1 MKLSDLKPA
10 PYNPRIELKPGMTE
24 YENLKNSLLEFGFVD
39 PPIFNQQTGCLVGGH
54 QRVAVA
60 IDLGFKEVETSIV
73 DLPLKK
79 EKILNIALNNL
90 EGSWDEE
97 KLTVLLEDL
106 ESDELLLTGFSQSE
120 LDDLLSDLDEIETL
134 ADKVKA
140 NPVNSNLFDSFLFPP
155 FSYLDT
161 KTKRW
166 LDRKKQWKELGI
178 KSELGREDNLVFSAN
193 LQAPGLE
200 GTSIFDPVL
209 CELGYRWFTPK
220 TKSNIF
226 DPFAGGSVRG
236 IVAKVLGHNYTGI
249 DLRAEQV
256 SANYANAREIGLSD
270 INWICDDSLDIDEHI
285 ENESQDLLFTCPLDL
300 INDRTIFFEDTIE
313 GTGALIEEL
322 DKKIPKISEDSTAD
336 NPVTRVIR
344 RKALEDD
351 LKGETDNDSRILGL
365 LLDMDKRLSMYE
377 DSNIIEKK
385 KINTGNI
392 ERIRAKIYYKNEGNI
407 NVIDELEGYLFEKYR
422 DTVQIV
428 SVTSGNR
435 YEDRNSEVMKVIIVN
450 SLYSPAKIFKDIEIT
465 LGKLGMVDISVKVF
479 P

>member
-1 MKLSDLKPA
+1 MRIEKMKLSDLKPA

-220 TKSNIF
+220 TESNIF

-270 INWICDDSLDIDEHI
+270 INWICDDSLNIDHHI
-285 ENESQDLLFTCPLDL
+285 EDESQDLLFTCPPYADL
-300 INDRTIFFEDTIE
+300 EVYSDDERDISNMSYEEFAEVYSEILKRSARKLKDNRFAVVTISDVR
-313 GTGALIEEL
+313 
-322 DKKIPKISEDSTAD
+322 DKKGFYRDLTGLTKQAFSEEGLFFYNDMILLNTAGSAALRARQSMNNRKVVRIHQNVLVFYKGNPQKISKHFE
-336 NPVTRVIR
+336 
-344 RKALEDD
+344 ALE
-351 LKGETDNDSRILGL
+351 T
-365 LLDMDKRLSMYE
+365 LD
-377 DSNIIEKK
+377 
-385 KINTGNI
+385 
-392 ERIRAKIYYKNEGNI
+392 
-407 NVIDELEGYLFEKYR
+407 DELE
-422 DTVQIV
+422 TVL
-428 SVTSGNR
+428 
-435 YEDRNSEVMKVIIVN
+435 E
-450 SLYSPAKIFKDIEIT
+450 SLDE
-465 LGKLGMVDISVKVF
+465 
-479 P
+479 